1 MGRVAVARVDVAL
14 RDVKLWFIG
23 DVTQHA
29 GLGTGAEQCT
39 LRPLENF
46 DALEIRRVDVQ
57 VATRQRYRLVVEI
70 YRDIRDKTNRTE
82 ILRPPRTHAD
92 GKAEHKNHPVA
103 R

>member
-1 MGRVAVARVDVAL
+1 MGGVAVARIDVAL

-46 DALEIRRVDVQ
+46 DTLEIRRVDIK
-57 VATRQRYRLVVEI
+57 VATRQRRGLVVDV
-70 YRDIRDKTNRTE
+70 YRDVRDKTNRAE
-82 ILRPPRTHAD
+82 VLRSPRTHAD
-92 GKAEHKNHPVA
+92 GKAAHKD
-103 R
+103 